1 MEFFMETIQKHM
13 AVFVL
18 TGRGIETMLAEGGSQ
33 AWTIDANRVKECE
46 YVVCIQNHKQGHF
59 SPDQLSA
66 PHHTAFLVG
75 KLAGTSTPDIGN
87 DDKGTRKKLVFS
99 EYAEIDLA
107 DKWPG
112 HRNPV
117 FYGTLE
123 DFGINV
129 MELHFQP
136 MPVQPPVEPTM
147 QQPLTI
153 AEAKS
158 GLALTFGVMPSDI
171 EIVIRG

>member
-1 MEFFMETIQKHM
+1 MKTIGKHM
-13 AVFVL
+13 AIFVL

-33 AWTIDANRVKECE
+33 AWAIDANRAKDCE
-46 YVVCIQNHKQGHF
+46 YVVCIQNHKQDYF
-59 SPDQLSA
+59 DPRQLSA

-75 KLAGTSTPDIGN
+75 KLAGTTAPDPGN
-87 DDKGTRKKLVFS
+87 DRTRKKLVFS

-117 FYGTLE
+117 FYGDLE
-123 DFGINV
+123 EFGIDV
-129 MELHFQP
+129 TTLHFQP
-136 MPVQPPVEPTM
+136 MPVQ
-147 QQPLTI
+147 QPAAPDADKPQSLTI
-153 AEAKS
+153 AQAKA
-158 GLALTFGVMPSDI
+158 GLALSFGVMPSDI

>member
-1 MEFFMETIQKHM
+1 M

-33 AWTIDANRVKECE
+33 AWTIDVNRAKDCE
-46 YVVCIQNHKQGHF
+46 YVVCIQNHKQDYF
-59 SPDQLSA
+59 DSKQLSA

-75 KLAGTSTPDIGN
+75 KLAGTAAPDPGN

-112 HRNPV
+112 YRNPL
-117 FYGTLE
+117 FYGELE
-123 DFGINV
+123 EFGIDV
-129 MELHFQP
+129 TALHFQP
-136 MPVQPPVEPTM
+136 MPVQEPASAQVETP
-147 QQPLTI
+147 QPLTI
-153 AEAKS
+153 AQAKM
-158 GLALTFGVMPSDI
+158 GLALSFGVMPSDI